1 MNLLVRIN
9 LALTT
14 AFALA
19 AVGVGAS
26 FYSMLQANAK
36 REALREAGLMMDSAL
51 SMRAYTSE
59 EIVPL
64 LNAQMAKDFLPQSVP
79 SYAATQNFLKLR
91 AHHPEYAYR
100 EATLNPTNLRDRAAD
115 WEGDIVQQFRNDA
128 HTREII
134 GERDTPMGRSLY
146 LARPITAEP
155 KCLLCHSLPAAAP
168 ATLLARYGNNN
179 GFGWQPNEII
189 GAQLVSVPLAAATAN
204 ADHIYHNIMR
214 AIIAILGAALVI
226 VNVVLYYAVV
236 RPVRRMVHIADEVSL
251 GNAAIGEIPAHGSTE
266 LVELARSFNRMRISL
281 MKALKILES

>member
-26 FYSMLQANAK
+26 CYSMLQGNAK

-115 WEGDIVQQFRNDA
+115 WEGDLVQQFRNDPHYA
-128 HTREII
+128 
-134 GERDTPMGRSLY
+134 RDHR
-146 LARPITAEP
+146 R
-155 KCLLCHSLPAAAP
+155 
-168 ATLLARYGNNN
+168 ARYSHG
-179 GFGWQPNEII
+179 
-189 GAQLVSVPLAAATAN
+189 PLALPRTP
-204 ADHIYHNIMR
+204 DHRGAEVPGLPQR
-214 AIIAILGAALVI
+214 ARGCA
-226 VNVVLYYAVV
+226 
-236 RPVRRMVHIADEVSL
+236 
-251 GNAAIGEIPAHGSTE
+251 GNAAG
-266 LVELARSFNRMRISL
+266 
-281 MKALKILES
+281 ALRQQ